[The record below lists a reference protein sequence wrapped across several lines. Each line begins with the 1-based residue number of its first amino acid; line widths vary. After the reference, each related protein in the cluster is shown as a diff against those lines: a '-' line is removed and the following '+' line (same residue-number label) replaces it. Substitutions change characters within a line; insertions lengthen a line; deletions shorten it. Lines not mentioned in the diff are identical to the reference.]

1 LHIIAHSIHLL
12 LETLSLSDNDWIFV
26 EQGDQEYRQVSDSIT
41 FQSQGKF
48 ILLIS
53 LGCTG
58 FETSC
63 KVLTSN
69 SNISKG
75 MEKPIFISNMTSG
88 YRPVVIT

>member
-1 LHIIAHSIHLL
+1 MKHHALHIIAHSIQLL
-12 LETLSLSDNDWIFV
+12 LETLSLPDKDWILV
-26 EQGDQEYRQVSDSIT
+26 EQGDQEHHQVSDSIT

-53 LGCTG
+53 LDCTV

-75 MEKPIFISNMTSG
+75 MEKLFS
-88 YRPVVIT
+88 

>member
-1 LHIIAHSIHLL
+1 VHSIKLF
-12 LETLSLSDNDWIFV
+12 LETLSLPDNAWIFV
-26 EQGDQEYRQVSDSIT
+26 DEGDQEHRHVSNSIT

-53 LGCTG
+53 PDCTD

-75 MEKPIFISNMTSG
+75 MEKLLS
-88 YRPVVIT
+88 